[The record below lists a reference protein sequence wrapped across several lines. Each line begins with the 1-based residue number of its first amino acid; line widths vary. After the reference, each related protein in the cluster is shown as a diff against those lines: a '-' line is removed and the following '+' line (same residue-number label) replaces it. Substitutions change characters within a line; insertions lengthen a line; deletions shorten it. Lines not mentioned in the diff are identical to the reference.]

1 MESTA
6 PNCRCRILVA
16 DDFPAW
22 RTRICSMLESMPEL
36 TVVGQASDGLEAVQ
50 RAVELKPD
58 LILLDIGLPSING
71 IEAASRIARN
81 NSCASKI
88 LFVSENR
95 DADVVTEALSCP
107 GALGYVLKSEVH
119 TNLRPALEAVLRGE
133 RFMSPGLKSPF
144 PGSLVLA

>member
-1 MESTA
+1 
-6 PNCRCRILVA
+6 
-16 DDFPAW
+16 
-22 RTRICSMLESMPEL
+22 MLESMPEL

-95 DADVVTEALSCP
+95 DADVVTAGVKLPRRTRICFKERSARQSS
-107 GALGYVLKSEVH
+107 ASV
-119 TNLRPALEAVLRGE
+119 RG
-133 RFMSPGLKSPF
+133 GL
-144 PGSLVLA
+144 AR